1 MRFFYHCIMK
11 TAVIAGASGLVGREL
26 ATLLAHDHRYGSVV
40 LLVRKPLQL
49 DLPNTRQLLF
59 DYENP
64 DYSRVSGDEFYCC
77 LGTTINKA
85 GSEENFYRVDYQ
97 YVVETCRGAVSNGIR
112 KIACISSM
120 GANPHSRIF
129 YNRTKGEMEEALK
142 KLPIDSLH
150 IIRPSLLLGNRSE
163 FRRGERIAQI
173 IMTRFSFLIPKNYRA
188 IHAEKVARAMIY
200 LVNRGR
206 PGIHIHESGELASV
220 PS

>member
-1 MRFFYHCIMK
+1 MRFYHCIMK
-11 TAVIAGASGLVGREL
+11 TAVIAGASGLVGRNWPRYW
-26 ATLLAHDHRYGSVV
+26 HDHRYGSVV
-40 LLVRKPLQL
+40 LLVRKPVQL

-129 YNRTKGEMEEALK
+129 YNRTKG
-142 KLPIDSLH
+142 D
-150 IIRPSLLLGNRSE
+150 G
-163 FRRGERIAQI
+163 RG
-173 IMTRFSFLIPKNYRA
+173 T
-188 IHAEKVARAMIY
+188 EKTT
-200 LVNRGR
+200 
-206 PGIHIHESGELASV
+206 H
-220 PS
+220 